1 MEYMRSTADLI
12 VLRRGQSARITAGMY
27 YLVDETKA
35 RFHDLDF
42 GWGKPV
48 YGGPAEAVG
57 SLSWLASFLLTSKNA
72 NGEDGIVVP
81 ICLPGP
87 AMDRLVE
94 EMSNCAHQPM

>member
-1 MEYMRSTADLI
+1 
-12 VLRRGQSARITAGMY
+12 MY
-27 YLVDETKA
+27 YLVDETKV
-35 RFHDLDF
+35 RFQGLDF

-48 YGGPAEAVG
+48 YAGPAEVVPAPFPV
-57 SLSWLASFLLTSKNA
+57 LWSFLLASKNT

-94 EMSNCAHQPM
+94 EMSNCTLQPK